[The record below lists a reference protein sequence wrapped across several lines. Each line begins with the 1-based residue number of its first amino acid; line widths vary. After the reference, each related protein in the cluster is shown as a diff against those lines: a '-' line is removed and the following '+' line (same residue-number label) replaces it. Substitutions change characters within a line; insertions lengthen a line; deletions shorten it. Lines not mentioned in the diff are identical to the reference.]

1 MRDSWLVVDAPL
13 EAKEEE
19 KKGSYMLSITNCL
32 SLMLCFILWLCL
44 CSDLQSRWL
53 ERPNRNE
60 KGRGEKEG
68 KKQRRRQKVRGETD
82 RNIDRETR

>member
-1 MRDSWLVVDAPL
+1 
-13 EAKEEE
+13 
-19 KKGSYMLSITNCL
+19 MLSITNCL

-68 KKQRRRQKVRGETD
+68 EKQRRQKVRGETD
-82 RNIDRETR
+82 RNIDRETSRQYVKSERRDRPPSCIF